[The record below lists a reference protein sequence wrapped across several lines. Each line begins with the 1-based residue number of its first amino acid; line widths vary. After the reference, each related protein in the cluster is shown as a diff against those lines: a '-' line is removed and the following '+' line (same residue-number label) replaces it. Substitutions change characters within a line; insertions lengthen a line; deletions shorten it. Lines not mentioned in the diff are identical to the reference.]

1 MLRRILSAVLCA
13 VLLTGLI
20 PVDAHADYLS
30 IGAPAETVRPG
41 KAIVI
46 VFESP
51 VAGTA
56 VIQLTNQ
63 QGEVVSVVTDGFQ
76 AHGGRNE
83 IWWNGTWQGVPAP
96 EGSYT
101 MTVEIG
107 GEKASAPVHVGS
119 YAPYMY
125 NVLALEPVCS
135 PDVPVSITM
144 VFSVGGTFTGG
155 VLTPD
160 GTEAVV
166 AQYPVEAGEHTI
178 EWDGTVNGQRLP
190 AGEYSYT
197 LTLTD
202 DTGFDSTEE
211 HITVTVTDSPAATD
225 TPAPTETPAPTAAPS
240 PVNEE
245 DDGDV
250 ALLIGDSDV
259 VEDVL
264 LTADGQEIVLVDGV
278 AQSET
283 SNERPFTP
291 SYTSPYDASGEP
303 LSYWNLPMDITN
315 EAAIWEVL
323 TAPMTV
329 VDGNERDQAKLYAEP
344 SKDSEVIGLVTCK
357 TQGVRVI
364 ETLDNGWSLV
374 ECYSSSFYGTKIP
387 AWNLL
392 VQGYIP
398 TSSLKQV
405 KPATEYGIIVDK
417 LTQRLYIFKDG
428 KLWTTLLVSTGLS
441 NEEQPFNE
449 TRSGEFFLTSPVG
462 DFKSDAMTCGMAL
475 RFNDGDLLH
484 EVPYVIN
491 ADGTKNYGYTE
502 PKLGT
507 KASHGCIRVQRKT
520 TPEGVN
526 QAWLWNN
533 RNYNTRILIWE
544 DWQGRQIAYPEDTM
558 LYYNAKGGS
567 YYHSQDFCYSATND
581 GVVLTPF
588 PWTELDNE
596 PYASLKFCPYCAPA
610 LRREQID
617 EINDRYAP
625 GGDHDPIL
633 TEARREWLEEHP

>member
-1 MLRRILSAVLCA
+1 MLRKLLSLALC
-13 VLLTGLI
+13 VVTLLTLV
-20 PVDAHADYLS
+20 PMTASADYLS

-51 VAGTA
+51 AAGTA
-56 VIQLTNQ
+56 VIQLVNQ
-63 QGEVVSVVTDGFQ
+63 KGEVVSVVTDGYQ
-76 AHGGRNE
+76 ASSGRNE
-83 IWWNGTWQGVPAP
+83 IWWNGTWQGIPAP
-96 EGSYT
+96 EGGYT

-107 GEKASAPVHVGS
+107 GEKASAPVHVGG

-125 NVLALEPVCS
+125 NVMALEPVCTT
-135 PDVPVSITM
+135 DEPVNISL

-155 VLTPD
+155 VLLPD
-160 GTEAVV
+160 GTEAMV
-166 AQYPVEAGEHTI
+166 AQYPVQSGEHTVT
-178 EWDGTVNGQRLP
+178 WDGTVDGQRLP
-190 AGEYSYT
+190 AGDYSYT

-211 HITVTVTDSPAATD
+211 HITVTVTDTPSETAT
-225 TPAPTETPAPTAAPS
+225 PEPTATPAPTATPEPAE
-240 PVNEE
+240 EE
-245 DDGDV
+245 DVVIIDG
-250 ALLIGDSDV
+250 SDV
-259 VEDVL
+259 VEEVI
-264 LTADGQEIVLVDGV
+264 LTADGEEIVLINGV
-278 AQSET
+278 AQT
-283 SNERPFTP
+283 AASNERPFTP

-323 TAPMTV
+323 MAPMTV
-329 VDGNERDQAKLYAEP
+329 VDGNERDQASLYAEP
-344 SKDSEVIGLVTCK
+344 STDSEVVGLVTCE

-374 ECYSSSFYGTKIP
+374 ECYSSSFYGTKIE
-387 AWNLL
+387 AWNILT
-392 VQGYIP
+392 QGYIK
-398 TSSLKQV
+398 TSRLKQV

-417 LTQRLYIFKDG
+417 FTQRLYIFKEG
-428 KLWTTLLVSTGLS
+428 KLWTTLLVSTGLA
-441 NEEQPFNE
+441 NAKQPFNE

-462 DFKSDAMTCGMAL
+462 DFKSDSMTCGMAL

-484 EVPYVIN
+484 EVPYVTN
-491 ADGTKNYGYTE
+491 ADGTKNFGYTE

-507 KASHGCIRVQRKT
+507 KASHGCIRVQRKKS
-520 TPEGVN
+520 PEGVN

-544 DWQGRQIAYPEDTM
+544 DWQGRQMEYPVDAV

-581 GVVLTPF
+581 GVVLSPF
-588 PWTELDNE
+588 SWTELDNE
-596 PYASLKFCPYCAPA
+596 PYASLKFCPYCGPL
-610 LRREQID
+610 LRRAQID
-617 EINDRYAP
+617 EINERYAP
-625 GGDHDPIL
+625 GGDHDPIM
-633 TEARREWLEEHP
+633 TEARREWYESHP